1 MKKII
6 ILLIAFSLGDFNINL
21 QSVLDW
27 SDGKII
33 DKKLNDSEALF
44 PIKNFI
50 VNIEEN
56 ESLIIEASIVSKTFL
71 SNQEVE
77 ELSSILDQ
85 SFKGHEKKNIEATGG
100 EGLTYFISKPMFMRG
115 VRLIQ
120 VSVLPFQ
127 YDTSVKEYVLYNNI
141 NLNVNILKNYP

>member
-6 ILLIAFSLGDFNINL
+6 ILLIAFSLGNFNINL

-56 ESLIIEASIVSKTFL
+56 ESLIIEASIVSKTFM

-77 ELSSILDQ
+77 ELSSILG
-85 SFKGHEKKNIEATGG
+85 SIF
-100 EGLTYFISKPMFMRG
+100 
-115 VRLIQ
+115 
-120 VSVLPFQ
+120 
-127 YDTSVKEYVLYNNI
+127 
-141 NLNVNILKNYP
+141 